1 MWIDMTHRS
10 KEEEIMD
17 DLDMSG
23 DILIDSLD
31 KIATI
36 NQWLGGNKLT
46 VSGILKLLR
55 DTPKDRPISVVDL
68 GCGNGDMLRALAK
81 VGEKLG
87 YKFDLLGIDANQAT
101 IDYAIELSTAFDNI
115 RYIKMDVLT
124 DEFADIDYDVA
135 LCTLFLHHFEDDVAF
150 DFVKALESKAKIGVI
165 INDLHRHPLAYYL
178 FRLITLPVNNYMM
191 KQDGML
197 SIRKG
202 WRREDFEKFAHRLA
216 SKSIIRWRWAFRYQ
230 WIIYKR

>member
-46 VSGILKLLR
+46 LSGILKLLR

-202 WRREDFEKFAHRLA
+202 WRREDFEKFARRLA